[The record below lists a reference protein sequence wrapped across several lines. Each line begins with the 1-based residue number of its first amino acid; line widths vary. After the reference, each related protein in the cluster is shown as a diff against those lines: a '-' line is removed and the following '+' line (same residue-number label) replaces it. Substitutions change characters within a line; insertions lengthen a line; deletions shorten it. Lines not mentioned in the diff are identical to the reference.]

1 AYVMS
6 ESPTGKIDVILIAT
20 GSEVSVAVEAQD
32 KLAAE
37 GVGARVVSMPSWEL
51 FDKQPQEYRDEVL
64 PPNITARIAIEAGV
78 TLGWSKYVGD
88 KGDVIGLDR
97 YGASAPV
104 QVVMEKLGFTAANV
118 VERVK
123 NLIINCNGIGIT

>member
-1 AYVMS
+1 
-6 ESPTGKIDVILIAT
+6 VILIAT

-64 PPNITARIAIEAGV
+64 PPRVSARIAVEAGV
-78 TLGWSKYVGD
+78 TFGWSKYVGE
-88 KGDVIGLDR
+88 KGEVIGLDR
-97 YGASAPV
+97 FGASAPY
-104 QVVMEKLGFTAANV
+104 QVLMEQFGFTAANV

-123 NLIINCNGIGIT
+123 SLLAK